1 MSDQVTPEMFHH
13 WLIHPVTQKF
23 MEDLREYRQR
33 NVEVATDCERPCDI
47 EGTAKLKGTIYGLD
61 LAIGWK
67 AE

>member
-13 WLIHPVTQKF
+13 WLIHPVTQRF
-23 MEDLREYRQR
+23 MEDLQEYRLN
-33 NVEVATDCERPCDI
+33 NVEMATNYSRACDI
-47 EGTAKLKGTIYGLD
+47 EETAKLKGTIYGLD